1 MINKTYSKF
10 DISIVIPTKDRPSQ
24 VDSLLS
30 SLALQSDSSFVD
42 EIIVVASG
50 EKIDDVIEKYNGELP
65 LTYIHSAEPGQI
77 RQRNLGLSNLRCQ
90 SSFIGLFDD
99 DLVLAPRALASV
111 AKFIAEKRS
120 EDISHIGIGLNIVN
134 AYGYYD
140 LPRKSIK
147 RAFLQIG
154 PSPGTISKAG
164 VNTTISNV
172 GQTISTEWLG
182 GGYTIWS
189 RNIIDRYPHT
199 VTHTRYAAAEDLIYS
214 YPIGRQFPLFIC
226 ADAQATLTEVFDV
239 RSNTRYLNKK
249 TTIAHLYFCRQHK
262 DFSGCLYAIL
272 RLIYLFPKLFTLRKS
287 ECEKFLGS
295 LSGVIYFIINRK
307 KGRTILSD

>member
-1 MINKTYSKF
+1 MINKKYSEF
-10 DISIVIPTKDRPSQ
+10 DISIVIPTKDRPNQ
-24 VDSLLS
+24 VASLLS
-30 SLALQSDSSFVD
+30 SLTLQSDLSFVD

-50 EKIDDVIEKYNGELP
+50 GKINNVIKKHDGALP
-65 LTYIHSAEPGQI
+65 ITYIHSAKPGQI

-99 DLVLAPRALASV
+99 DLVLAPRALESV
-111 AKFIAEKRS
+111 AKFIIEKRF
-120 EDISHIGIGLNIVN
+120 DGISHIGIGLNIVN
-134 AYGYYD
+134 AFGYYN

-154 PSPGTISKAG
+154 PNPGSISKAG

-172 GQTISTEWLG
+172 EETISTEWLG

-189 RNIIDRYPHT
+189 KYIIDRYPQT
-199 VTHTRYAAAEDLIYS
+199 EIPTRYAAAEDLIYS
-214 YPIGRQFPLFIC
+214 YPIGRKFPLFIC

-239 RSNTRYLNKK
+239 RSNTWYLNKK

-262 DFSGCLYAIL
+262 IFSGWLYAIL
-272 RLIYLFPKLFTLRKS
+272 RLSYLFPKLFTLRQS

-295 LSGVIYFIINRK
+295 LSGVMYFIMNRK
-307 KGRTILSD
+307 KGRAVLSD